1 MHDTLD
7 LSVLDDRL
15 QELKY
20 LDKFKLD
27 LSSIDAVIDA
37 IDTALQEYG
46 NFSDIFSDKK

>member
-15 QELKY
+15 QELKD

-37 IDTALQEYG
+37 IDTALQEYD